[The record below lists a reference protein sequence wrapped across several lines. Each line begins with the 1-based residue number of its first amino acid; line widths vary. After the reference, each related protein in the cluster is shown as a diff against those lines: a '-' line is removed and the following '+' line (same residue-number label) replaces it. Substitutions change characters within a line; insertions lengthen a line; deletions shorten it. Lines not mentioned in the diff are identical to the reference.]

1 VRRKTIQMAG
11 RRWLWLVLPLLG
23 LLAAGCGSRV
33 APNEPPEIVYGED
46 VCDQCNM
53 IISDDRF
60 AAAAVVEEA
69 PGDYAYRLFDDIGD
83 MLAYREEHPDL
94 DFVTLWVHDYNT
106 REWLDA
112 ATAAYV
118 VAVEIRSPMA
128 YGFAAFAT
136 PEAAV
141 AFAQRFPDGQVL
153 TWEELQQYFVDRYR

>member
-1 VRRKTIQMAG
+1 MRRKTISMAG
-11 RRWLWLVLPLLG
+11 LRWLGPVLLVLG
-23 LLAAGCGSRV
+23 ILAAGCGSRV
-33 APNEPPEIVYGED
+33 DPNEPPEIVYGED

-69 PGDYAYRLFDDIGD
+69 PQDYAYRLFDDIGD

-94 DFVTLWVHDYNT
+94 DFVRLWVHDYNT

-136 PEAAV
+136 QEAAV

-153 TWEELQQYFVDRYR
+153 TWEELQQYFVDHYR